1 MKSYSEKEALRL
13 KYILTLSLA
22 LLMWLFPGGVLTSLL
37 YSISFFREDRAGV
50 FISTF
55 TSHIVLFLTLLL
67 IYKKVFNTNL
77 PEVLGKEE
85 KRTKKFIRDG
95 LITLIFFI
103 LFSILSPEDIIYN
116 SEDNT
121 LVKFFFALSAFP
133 LLLGQTITEEIVF
146 RVLPERILSPSEEKL
161 TLFKRI
167 LLALFCGLFFAL
179 IHLKNIEVTSSVN
192 SIVPIVVYFVYG
204 TLSSFISTS
213 LTSYIPAWAVHFAN
227 NLYAV
232 TLVGTKGSTLYGAP
246 IFYSSTNDISPML
259 ILTITVIF
267 SLVFLLES
275 YITKRGRE

>member
-37 YSISFFREDRAGV
+37 YSISFFREDRVGV

-67 IYKKVFNTNL
+67 IYKKVFNIKL
-77 PEVLGKEE
+77 PDVLGKEE
-85 KRTKKFIRDG
+85 KRVKKFIRDG
-95 LITLIFFI
+95 LITLIVFI
-103 LFSILSPEDIIYN
+103 LFSFLRLEDIIYN
-116 SEDNT
+116 SEDST
-121 LVKFFFALSAFP
+121 FMKFYFSLLAFP
-133 LLLGQTITEEIVF
+133 LLLGQTMTEEIVF
-146 RVLPERILSPSEEKL
+146 RVLPERILSPLGEKL
-161 TLFKRI
+161 SPLKRI
-167 LLALFCGLFFAL
+167 LLGLFCGIFFVL
-179 IHLKNIEVTSSVN
+179 PHLGNIEVTSLRN
-192 SIVPIVVYFVYG
+192 PIVPIVVYFLYG
-204 TLSSFISTS
+204 ALSSFISTS

-246 IFYSSTNDISPML
+246 LFYSSTGDISPFL
-259 ILTITVIF
+259 ILTISILF
-267 SLVFLLES
+267 SLIFLIES